1 MRLPENPL
9 INTDINGSGNNK
21 GNNNSSTTITR
32 KKVKVSEIEE
42 IEERVEDKIYTKIAM
57 WMRRI

>member
-1 MRLPENPL
+1 MKSKVKEQT
-9 INTDINGSGNNK
+9 IKEITIAA
-21 GNNNSSTTITR
+21 TTITR